1 MTGRLIVIGLG
12 TGRSG
17 TGSLARLLSAQRDSI
32 CFHEMNP
39 SCTRFF
45 GTPRPILNGIEEFEK
60 ILDHGDRSMVTV
72 DLTREEG
79 IKTYDR
85 LCRMTKVRMIGD
97 VASYYLSY
105 VRLIAECHPE
115 VRFLCMRRDIGQTVH
130 SWMEKTRIKRWR
142 SRYIADRL
150 ASLITRTPFYDSEN
164 FWIEHSGTEWRQS
177 PIWDKLFPK
186 FEASSKEEAIRKF
199 CEYYCEQA
207 EGLAAD
213 LKANFRFVELGRF
226 SDPDYQSEV
235 LSFAGIPPAGQVLT
249 DTHVYNR

>member
-1 MTGRLIVIGLG
+1 MMGRLIVIGLG
-12 TGRSG
+12 PGRSG
-17 TGSLARLLSAQRDSI
+17 TGSLAHLLSAQRDSI

-45 GTPRPILNGIEEFEK
+45 GTPRPILNGIEEFAR
-60 ILDHGDRSMVTV
+60 ILDHGDPSRVTV
-72 DLTREEG
+72 DLTRVEG

-105 VRLIAECHPE
+105 VRLIAERHPE

-150 ASLITRTPFYDSEN
+150 ASLITRTPFY
-164 FWIEHSGTEWRQS
+164 
-177 PIWDKLFPK
+177 
-186 FEASSKEEAIRKF
+186 
-199 CEYYCEQA
+199 
-207 EGLAAD
+207 
-213 LKANFRFVELGRF
+213 
-226 SDPDYQSEV
+226 
-235 LSFAGIPPAGQVLT
+235 
-249 DTHVYNR
+249 